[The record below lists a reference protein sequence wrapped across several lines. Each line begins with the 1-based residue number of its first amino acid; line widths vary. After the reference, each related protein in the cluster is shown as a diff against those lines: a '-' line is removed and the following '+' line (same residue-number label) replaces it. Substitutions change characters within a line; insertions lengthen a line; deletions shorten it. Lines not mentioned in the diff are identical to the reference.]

1 MTLVEH
7 LFELR
12 NRLGIALVAIAVTT
26 VFGYIWFGV
35 GLFGTPSLG
44 EILKAPYCSIPAS
57 SRATFTADGSC
68 TLLGTGPF
76 DQFNLRL
83 KVATTVGV
91 VLACPIWLY
100 QLWQFITPG
109 LYAKE
114 RRYALG
120 FVSAA
125 SVLFVSGAVLAYFV
139 ITQGLAFLLTIG
151 GEVQTTALTG
161 SRLLRLPHRPA
172 AHLRGELRDP
182 AAGGHAQPR
191 RGAQLRQAQG
201 LAARADLR
209 AVRVRRDRHARPG
222 PDLDARAGRRRWCCC
237 SSWPSRSPGS
247 TTSAGPAGGPRRAG
261 TAGTP
266 TRPSPIDT
274 TPSAI
279 DTSPSRIDAPPGRGP
294 DPAGEARPG
303 GACDVGT
310 GRLRLVV
317 PGRALRPDP
326 GLGGLGPE
334 PPRPRRRLLT
344 PPRRRDLA
352 VVTAGAAWL
361 RGARHRCVTV
371 DEVSSTPAPAEAY
384 AAARDRAAR
393 PRLAEFAGP
402 SRSPRRL
409 PAHRLL
415 RPGGRAR
422 GARVR
427 PDRGREDRRRR
438 VRRAPRARRRAASA
452 STPRRSR
459 RCPTRSTPTWSPATA
474 SAPSACSPATP
485 ASTATPRWW

>member
-1 MTLVEH
+1 MTLIEH

-35 GLFGTPSLG
+35 GLFGAPSLG

-139 ITQGLAFLLTIG
+139 LTQGLAFLLTIG

-161 SRLLRLPHRPA
+161 HDYFGFLIALLVIFGVSFEIPLLVVA
-172 AHLRGELRDP
+172 LNLVGVLSYAKL
-182 AAGGHAQPR
+182 A
-191 RGAQLRQAQG
+191 G
-201 LAARADLR
+201 LAPRAGLR

-222 PDLDARAGRRRWCCC
+222 PVLDARAGR
-237 SSWPSRSPGS
+237 G
-247 TTSAGPAGGPRRAG
+247 AGAAVRAGHPDRPVQRQAPRPQAGRGGLGQLGPRRPVADRHH
-261 TAGTP
+261 AEHHRHQP
-266 TRPSPIDT
+266 VADRRPC
-274 TPSAI
+274 
-279 DTSPSRIDAPPGRGP
+279 PGGGP
-294 DPAGEARPG
+294 DPARRARPG

-334 PPRPRRRLLT
+334 PPRPRRRL
-344 PPRRRDLA
+344 
-352 VVTAGAAWL
+352 
-361 RGARHRCVTV
+361 
-371 DEVSSTPAPAEAY
+371 
-384 AAARDRAAR
+384 
-393 PRLAEFAGP
+393 
-402 SRSPRRL
+402 
-409 PAHRLL
+409 
-415 RPGGRAR
+415 
-422 GARVR
+422 
-427 PDRGREDRRRR
+427 
-438 VRRAPRARRRAASA
+438 RRAAS
-452 STPRRSR
+452 T
-459 RCPTRSTPTWSPATA
+459 T
-474 SAPSACSPATP
+474 
-485 ASTATPRWW
+485 